1 MYIDKSK
8 YQRLTKVNLDKRDLV
23 INALKAFFCGGLVC
37 LLGETL
43 VYLYVK
49 MGLDIDSS
57 KTMMTITIIL
67 IAGFLSAFGI
77 YDKIGQFAKAGLLV
91 PISGFANGAISA
103 SMEHKSE
110 GILLGLS
117 ANVFK
122 LVGAVIVLGVF
133 FGFLVGTL
141 KYLWSLI

>member
-1 MYIDKSK
+1 MYIEKKK
-8 YQRLTKVNLDKRDLV
+8 YQKLIKTSLDKKQMWL
-23 INALKAFFCGGLVC
+23 NTLKAFFSGGLLC
-37 LLGETL
+37 LFGELL
-43 VYLYVK
+43 VLLYQK
-49 MGLDIDSS
+49 MGFVENTS
-57 KTMMTITIIL
+57 KTLMTITIIL
-67 IAGFLSAFGI
+67 IAGILSAFGI
-77 YDKIGQFAKAGLLV
+77 YDKIGQVCKAGVLV

-110 GILLGLS
+110 GFLLGLS

-133 FGFLVGTL
+133 FGFAVGFV